1 MHVRSPVTRSSMTHF
16 SYMIVDSKAFLK
28 SDIPAIFSHIKASG
42 YEGVEMNITSEL
54 LRHLDRIEQCL
65 QANGL
70 VAPSF
75 LTGAAYEDGLC
86 LSSPDEE
93 IRHRTVERLKSYL
106 PIGKRFNAILVVGL
120 LQGLRSDEADPV
132 VANQRIIEGLREVGQ
147 AADSLGVTIV
157 IEPVN
162 HLQVGFN
169 HSVAE
174 VRELIAKIDSPAL
187 KSMVDTIHMNIEDT
201 SLTQPIHDCGP
212 DLRHVHLC
220 ESHGGPLGS
229 GHIDFGSVLRAL
241 EAINYEGF
249 ASVKIYRKATM
260 EGAIAPSIEYL
271 TAIS

>member
-1 MHVRSPVTRSSMTHF
+1 MTHF
-16 SYMIVDSKAFLK
+16 SYMIINSKTFVR
-28 SDIPAIFSHIKASG
+28 SDISAIFGHIKTSG

-54 LRHLDRIEQCL
+54 LGHLDQIEQCL
-65 QANGL
+65 RENGL

-75 LTGAAYEDGLC
+75 LTGSAYEEGLC

-93 IRHRTVERLKSYL
+93 IRRRTVERLKSYL
-106 PIGKRFNAILVVGL
+106 PMGKRFNAILVVGL

-132 VANQRIIEGLREVGQ
+132 LANQRIIEGLREVGQ
-147 AADSLGVTIV
+147 AAASQGVTIV

-169 HSVAE
+169 NSVAE
-174 VRELIAKIDSPAL
+174 VLDLIARIDSPAL
-187 KSMVDTIHMNIEDT
+187 KPMVDTVHMNIEDT
-201 SLTQPIHDCGP
+201 SLTQPIHDCGQ

-220 ESHGGPLGS
+220 ESNGGPFGS

-241 EAINYEGF
+241 EDIDYEAF

-260 EGAIAPSIEYL
+260 EGAIAPSIQYL
-271 TAIS
+271 QNLKN

>member
-1 MHVRSPVTRSSMTHF
+1 MTHF
-16 SYMIVDSKAFLK
+16 SYMIIDSKAFVK
-28 SDIPAIFSHIKASG
+28 SDISAIFSHIKASG

-54 LRHLDRIEQCL
+54 LGHLDQIEQWL
-65 QANGL
+65 QDNGL

-86 LSSPDEE
+86 LSSPDEK

-120 LQGLRSDEADPV
+120 LQGLRSDEADPL
-132 VANQRIIEGLREVGQ
+132 VANQRIIECLREVGQ
-147 AADSLGVTIV
+147 AADSQGVTIV

-169 HSVAE
+169 NSVAE

-187 KSMVDTIHMNIEDT
+187 KPMVDTIHMNIEDP
-201 SLTQPIHDCGP
+201 SLTQPIYDCGH

-241 EAINYEGF
+241 EGINYEAF

-271 TAIS
+271 RNSKN